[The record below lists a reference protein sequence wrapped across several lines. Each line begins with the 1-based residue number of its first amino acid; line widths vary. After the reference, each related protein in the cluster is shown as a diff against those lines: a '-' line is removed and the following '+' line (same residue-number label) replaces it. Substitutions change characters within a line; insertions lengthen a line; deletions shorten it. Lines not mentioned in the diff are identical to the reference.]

1 LEPALKKTEVS
12 GEANNSSRP
21 RLQMDQTIRLD
32 LGSDLGL
39 DSGPS
44 LGPDLSSDL
53 RPELNAVS
61 DSELELRRKLI
72 QFDGLISYR
81 MMYEMIIRGLPSY
94 EPEYIWSCFAKDMK
108 VTMKD
113 VLNGLQVLL
122 DLGLIQKDGDR
133 LVKGHNA
140 LVIDVDYTEYN
151 QKDEF
156 KIMCSKMLAVGGI
169 LAGRSMYLNDSAND
183 PKPASEEIP
192 GFSLVDWCLPLARED
207 YSLFLKEIT
216 DVLKKFESKW
226 DPNSTKKFEYF
237 QITTGIIQGTNLN
250 IKK

>member
-1 LEPALKKTEVS
+1 MEPALKKTEVS

-21 RLQMDQTIRLD
+21 RLQMDQAIRLD

-44 LGPDLSSDL
+44 LSSDL
-53 RPELNAVS
+53 KPELNSVS
-61 DSELELRRKLI
+61 NAELELRRKLI

-133 LVKGHNA
+133 LVKGDNA
-140 LVIDVDYTEYN
+140 LAIDADYTEYN

-156 KIMCSKMLAVGGI
+156 KIMCSKMLAVGGV

-183 PKPASEEIP
+183 SKPASEEIP

-226 DPNSTKKFEYF
+226 DPNSNKKFEYF